1 MKKVRVKDQDLLDF
15 VKTLPC
21 ICCLKIPSDPDH
33 VTTRGAGGGDTADN
47 VWPLCRE
54 HHNERHNKG
63 LSHMVNKYA
72 SCLTWLELAD
82 RSDVL
87 DRITRRNNEKNQFK

>member
-1 MKKVRVKDQDLLDF
+1 MKKIRIRDQYLLDF

-21 ICCLKIPSDPDH
+21 IICLKIPSDPDH
-33 VTTRGAGGGDTADN
+33 VTTRGAGGGDTANN

-63 LSHMVNKYA
+63 LSYMIEKYS
-72 SCLTWLELAD
+72 SCTTWLQLAD
-82 RSDVL
+82 RQDIL
-87 DRITRRNNEKNQFK
+87 LRHDRRKYENKNF